1 MAPQIFNAPPAIATA
16 SARPVLVFVGPHAL
30 PLFASGLVG
39 LGLLGRRRKR
49 KPEVTNRTMSL
60 GFFCAVASLVRE
72 LFQYIRVLPPWI
84 RPH

>member
-49 KPEVTNRTMSL
+49 KPEALS
-60 GFFCAVASLVRE
+60 A
-72 LFQYIRVLPPWI
+72 
-84 RPH
+84 